1 MSQTKEPLYLKSKMI
16 MNQENKKRN
25 YRFFLF
31 LLLITLLLSINS
43 HAEEKKFSIQKY
55 KQIGLVWGLLKY
67 HHPEISNGKHN
78 WDIEFIKLIDNVE
91 NIQNQDNFNDFLLNY
106 ITNLNTKSEIK
117 KINVK
122 QLFLKNVDYEWIDPT
137 IFGDKLTNLL
147 LSIKENGNI
156 KNYYCSSSKL
166 SKMLSFENEVGFK
179 DFNYTIKSHRLLLLY
194 SFWNVMQY
202 WNVNKYLMDEKWSAC
217 LDAMTNEFIDCKT
230 NLEFEILKSK
240 LISKLNDSHSYFL
253 SSVVYDSLF
262 KYKPV
267 FSVKSINDSLL
278 INSIYN
284 ISLAKKDNIEL
295 GDVIVKING
304 ENIKTNTNLKLKSIL
319 SVSNSN
325 SLKRFSNWL
334 FFNNTDS
341 INIDI
346 VKKNGKQINQYIHLY
361 HKYIDEQPVY
371 LGKKNN
377 NTWSFIN
384 PNIAYIN
391 LEQIT
396 KKELSSAFKQISNT
410 KGLILDLR
418 NYPKDIS
425 NEDLADFLYP
435 ERKEFIKVLFPIV
448 NTPSYGEYDGD
459 APLKKLI
466 NPFQLGSNN
475 PDYYKGKVILLVNNS
490 TISKAE
496 YFGMTIQQAPNC
508 ITIGEQTSGSVM
520 NIVSYTLPDKSV
532 VNFTGLGAF
541 YPNGEEVQRKGLRID
556 YYVKETVK
564 KYDPELYIKE
574 AIRII
579 EN

>member
-1 MSQTKEPLYLKSKMI
+1 
-16 MNQENKKRN
+16 MNQKNKKHH
-25 YRFFLF
+25 YRFLYFFFL
-31 LLLITLLLSINS
+31 IALLLSLNVQ
-43 HAEEKKFSIQKY
+43 AEEKNFSIIKY
-55 KQIGLVWGLLKY
+55 NQIGLVWGLLKY
-67 HHPEISNGKHN
+67 HHPEISNGKYN
-78 WDIEFIKLIDNVE
+78 WDLEFIKLIDNIE
-91 NIQNQDNFNDFLLNY
+91 NQDKMNDFLLNY
-106 ITNLNTKSEIK
+106 ITNLKCESVIK
-117 KINVK
+117 KIKVK
-122 QLFLKNVDYEWIDPT
+122 QLFLKNVDYDWIDHT
-137 IFGDKLTNLL
+137 VFGDKLTNLL
-147 LSIKENGNI
+147 LSIKANGNI
-156 KNYYCSSSKL
+156 KNYYCSSNL

-217 LDAMTNEFIDCKT
+217 LDEMTKEFIDCKT

-240 LISKLNDSHSYFL
+240 LVSKLNDSHSYFL

-278 INSIYN
+278 ITSIYN
-284 ISLAKKDNIEL
+284 ISLAKKDDIEL
-295 GDVIVKING
+295 GDVIVNING
-304 ENIKTNTNLKLKSIL
+304 ENIKTITNLKLKSLL

-325 SLKRFSNWL
+325 RLKKFSNWL
-334 FFNNTDS
+334 FFNNIDS

-346 VKKNGKQINQYIHLY
+346 VKKNGKRINQYVHLY

-371 LGKKNN
+371 LGTKNN

-396 KKELSSAFKQISNT
+396 KKELSSVIKQISNT

-435 ERKEFIKVLFPIV
+435 ERKEFIKVLFPIA

-459 APLKKLI
+459 SPLKKII
-466 NPFQLGSNN
+466 NPFKLGSNN

-520 NIVSYTLPDKSV
+520 NIVSFTLPDKSV
-532 VNFTGLGAF
+532 INFTGLGAF

-564 KYDPELYIKE
+564 NYDPELYIKD